1 MASQFVTNEEVLSW
15 LYEYNNGTEEDYEVS
30 QTVDFLTS
38 FAEGYIVDAVGDWI
52 LTTADTRVISKIKL
66 LIRAISSD
74 LYSSR
79 SLTDEQA
86 THRSARV
93 RYLYQSTLN
102 QLSVLQP
109 SLDDVVV
116 LTDNLWDY
124 L

>member
-1 MASQFVTNEEVLSW
+1 MASQFVTNSEILSW
-15 LYEYNNGTEEDYEVS
+15 LYEYDNGTEEDVEVNR
-30 QTVDFLTS
+30 TVDFLTS
-38 FAEGYIVDAVGDWI
+38 FAEGYIVDGVGDWI
-52 LTTADTRVISKIKL
+52 LASTDKKVIAKARL
-66 LIRAISSD
+66 LIQAISSD

-93 RYLYQSTLN
+93 RYLYQSALN

-109 SLDDVVV
+109 SLDV
-116 LTDNLWDY
+116 LPTVTANLWNY

>member
-1 MASQFVTNEEVLSW
+1 MASQFVTNNEVLSW
-15 LYEYNNGTEEDYEVS
+15 LYEYDNGSEEDMEVS
-30 QTVDFLTS
+30 QTADFLTS

-52 LTTADTRVISKIKL
+52 LASTDKKVIDKARL
-66 LIRAISSD
+66 LIQAISSD

-93 RYLYQSTLN
+93 RYLYQGALN
-102 QLSVLQP
+102 QLNVLQP
-109 SLDDVVV
+109 SLDELPTVPA
-116 LTDNLWDY
+116 NLWNY